1 MMGLV
6 FQLLVNG
13 LIAGGLYALVGLGFA
28 LEYRVT
34 NFFNFSFAAVFA
46 VGAYSCWAI
55 IKLFK
60 LESANIISLPF
71 ILAAT
76 GGVIAASL
84 LGWLLEVIF
93 YRPLRRRQAT
103 PLILLLA
110 SLGIFV
116 VIQNTISL
124 LAGDN
129 VKVISP
135 GSITPGLHFPLPFGA
150 TVYLTKVQLGAFL
163 TALGLGLALSLILK
177 FSLWG
182 KKLRA
187 VSNDTQ
193 LASIFG
199 INTNR
204 IHASVHAIG
213 GALAG
218 VAAIWMALDTDL
230 TPLLGFRV
238 LVMTMAAMVMGGVG
252 NLPGVVFGAMIIG
265 IIQNLVAIQVD
276 TKWQD
281 TAVFLLL
288 LGFLLFRPQGL
299 LGERFRRT

>member
-1 MMGLV
+1 MGLV

-13 LIAGGLYALVGLGFA
+13 LIAGSLYALVGLGFA
-28 LEYRVT
+28 LEYRAT
-34 NFFNFSFAAVFA
+34 KFFNFSFAAVFA

-55 IKLFK
+55 IKLFN
-60 LESANIISLPF
+60 LESESVVSLPF
-71 ILAAT
+71 VVAAA

-93 YRPLRRRQAT
+93 YGPLRQRLAT

-116 VIQNTISL
+116 IVQNTISL
-124 LAGDN
+124 LAGDD
-129 VKVISP
+129 VKVIRP
-135 GSITPGLHFPLPFGA
+135 GQVMPGLFFTLLFGA
-150 TVYLTKVQLGAFL
+150 TVSLTKVQLGAFL
-163 TALGLGLALSLILK
+163 TALGLGLVLSLILK
-177 FSLWG
+177 FSSWG
-182 KKLRA
+182 KKFRA
-187 VSNDTQ
+187 VANDTQ
-193 LASIFG
+193 LANIFG

-238 LVMTMAAMVMGGVG
+238 LVVSMAAMVIGGVRS
-252 NLPGVVFGAMIIG
+252 LPGVVLGAMIIG
-265 IIQNLVAIQVD
+265 LFQNLVAIQLD

-281 TAVFLLL
+281 TGVFLLL
-288 LGFLLFRPQGL
+288 LAFLLFRPQGL
-299 LGERFRRT
+299 LGAKFRST